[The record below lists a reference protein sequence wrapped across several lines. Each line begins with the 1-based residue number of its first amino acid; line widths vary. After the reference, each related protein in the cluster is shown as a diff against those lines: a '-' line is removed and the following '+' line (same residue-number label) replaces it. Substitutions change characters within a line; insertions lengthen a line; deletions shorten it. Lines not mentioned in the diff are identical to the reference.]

1 MAGTMKKNTIIS
13 SREERTFSS
22 RNPKPFVSMPVL
34 AAAFFFAA
42 GLAWHFNH
50 TIVCGLLCAIGGILY
65 GRAGKK

>member
-1 MAGTMKKNTIIS
+1 MAGTMKKHNTLS
-13 SREERTFSS
+13 SF
-22 RNPKPFVSMPVL
+22 NPKPFAGMPVL